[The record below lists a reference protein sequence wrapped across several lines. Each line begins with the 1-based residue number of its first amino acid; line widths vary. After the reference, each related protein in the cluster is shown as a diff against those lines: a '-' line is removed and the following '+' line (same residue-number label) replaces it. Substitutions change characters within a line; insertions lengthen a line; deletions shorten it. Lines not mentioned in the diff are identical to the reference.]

1 MRLPKGI
8 RNYACV
14 LFWPERQVLAVMFR
28 PGELGRLSN
37 PNASSAAYKAFE
49 QVCRRDAK
57 GAADPISQRLAVRS
71 PATSPKLAA
80 TSPKL
85 SDNHCYFV
93 SHCASRSKRVTLV
106 EYYSSKQT
114 EVQFE
119 IRTDSGGFW
128 LGEPGQTSI

>member
-1 MRLPKGI
+1 MP
-8 RNYACV
+8 ACC
-14 LFWPERQVLAVMFR
+14 F
-28 PGELGRLSN
+28 GRKDKCSQRCSSLESSGGSPSDWN
-37 PNASSAAYKAFE
+37 PNASSAAYKAFQ

-71 PATSPKLAA
+71 AATSPKLAA
-80 TSPKL
+80 TSAKL
-85 SDNHCYFV
+85 SDNHCYLV

-119 IRTDSGGFW
+119 ISSDARGFW